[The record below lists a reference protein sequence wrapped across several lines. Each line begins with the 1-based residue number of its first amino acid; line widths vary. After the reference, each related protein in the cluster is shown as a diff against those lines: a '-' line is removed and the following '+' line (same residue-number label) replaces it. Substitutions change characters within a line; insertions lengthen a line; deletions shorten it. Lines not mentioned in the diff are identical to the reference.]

1 MYQKFKRWALQK
13 FNLKE
18 TTYNNYISMAWA
30 IYFIFF
36 FIVMFICLVVNGRC
50 AVSTWFFLNVA
61 VFGIYFIIAGIYG
74 IFTDY
79 FFNIKASKILTE
91 KEYKIYEEY
100 NMRCFT
106 TDIDLTDRFYNSRVI
121 NVAIKLTNAIGS
133 FNKYGYKVVGLE

>member
-18 TTYNNYISMAWA
+18 TTYNNYIFMAWA

-36 FIVMFICLVVNGRC
+36 FIVSFICL
-50 AVSTWFFLNVA
+50 AVDGDYGVSAWFFLNIA
-61 VFGIYFIIAGIYG
+61 VFGIYLIIAGMYG

-79 FFNIKASKILTE
+79 LFNIKVSKILTE

-106 TDIDLTDRFYNSRVI
+106 SNIEPSDVFYNDRVL

>member
-36 FIVMFICLVVNGRC
+36 FIVMLICLVVNGGC
-50 AVSTWFFLNVA
+50 AISTWFFLNVA
-61 VFGIYFIIAGIYG
+61 VFGIYAIIAGIYNV
-74 IFTDY
+74 FTDY

-91 KEYKIYEEY
+91 KEYEIYEEY
-100 NMRCFT
+100 NMRYFT
-106 TDIDLTDRFYNSRVI
+106 KDIDPTDRFYNSRVI
-121 NVAIKLTNAIGS
+121 NVAIKLTNTIGS
-133 FNKYGYKVVGLE
+133 FNKYGCKVVGFE

>member
-36 FIVMFICLVVNGRC
+36 FIVMFVCLIVNGRC
-50 AVSTWFFLNVA
+50 AVSTWFFLNVT

-100 NMRCFT
+100 NMRCFK
-106 TDIDLTDRFYNSRVI
+106 TDIDHTDRFYNSRVI
-121 NVAIKLTNAIGS
+121 NVAIKLTDAIGS

>member
-36 FIVMFICLVVNGRC
+36 FIVMFICLVINGRC
-50 AVSTWFFLNVA
+50 AVSTWFFLNVV

-74 IFTDY
+74 VFTDY

-100 NMRCFT
+100 NMRYFT
-106 TDIDLTDRFYNSRVI
+106 SNIEPSERFYNDRVLK
-121 NVAIKLTNAIGS
+121 VAIKLTNEIGR

>member
-36 FIVMFICLVVNGRC
+36 FIVMFICLVVNGGC
-50 AVSTWFFLNVA
+50 AASTWFFLNVV
-61 VFGIYFIIAGIYG
+61 VFGIYLIIAGIYD

-79 FFNIKASKILTE
+79 FFNIKVSKILTE

-100 NMRCFT
+100 NMRSFT
-106 TDIDLTDRFYNSRVI
+106 KDIDPIDRFYNSKVI
-121 NVAIKLTNAIGS
+121 NVAIKLTDAIGS

>member
-18 TTYNNYISMAWA
+18 TTYNNYISMAWT

-36 FIVMFICLVVNGRC
+36 FIVMLICLIVNGGW
-50 AVSTWFFLNVA
+50 AVSNWFFLNVA
-61 VFGIYFIIAGIYG
+61 VFGIYAIIAGIYG
-74 IFTDY
+74 VFTDCL
-79 FFNIKASKILTE
+79 FDIKVSKILTE

-100 NMRCFT
+100 NMRSFT
-106 TDIDLTDRFYNSRVI
+106 KDIEPTDRFLNDRVI
-121 NVAIKLTNAIGS
+121 DVAIKLTNAIGS